1 MSKDWTRD
9 FGDAGTPD
17 AQRTMKQEGQAEG
30 ACLVVLWA
38 EHPDE
43 TLLAERMNNGI
54 VHSSAQGHGGG
65 TQRELTP
72 RGGGGGSG
80 TKVAK
85 KLLSFNQIITK
96 LYHM

>member
-1 MSKDWTRD
+1 M
-9 FGDAGTPD
+9 
-17 AQRTMKQEGQAEG
+17 
-30 ACLVVLWA
+30 VLWA

-72 RGGGGGSG
+72 RGGGGGG
-80 TKVAK
+80 GPVP
-85 KLLSFNQIITK
+85 KLLRN
-96 LYHM
+96 Y